1 MPHHFYELP
10 PDLPIPTDD
19 GACSHLLGTELP
31 HVVLPSTRGRLV
43 DVAEASRTRAIFYLY
58 PQTGRP
64 GIPSPEHWD
73 EIPGARGCTP
83 QSIGFRGLYPEFQ
96 RQGFAVYGI
105 SAQSAEDQTEFSR
118 RVDLPF
124 ELLSDA
130 RFELTRALR
139 LPTFTAGDRR
149 FLKRLTL
156 VVTEGRIRRVF
167 YPVFPPTENAS
178 EVLAYLDP
186 TP

>member
-10 PDLPIPTDD
+10 PNLPVPIDD
-19 GACSHLLGTELP
+19 GACSHLTGMEMP
-31 HVVLPSTRGRLV
+31 PVSLPSSTGRPL

-58 PQTGRP
+58 PKTGRP
-64 GIPSPEHWD
+64 GIASPEHWD

-83 QSIGFRGLYPEFQ
+83 QSIGFRGLYPEF
-96 RQGFAVYGI
+96 RRRGFAVYGV
-105 SAQSAEDQTEFSR
+105 SAQSAEDQVEFAQR
-118 RVDLPF
+118 MGIPF

-130 RFELTRALR
+130 RFELTSALR
-139 LPTFTAGDRR
+139 LPTFTAGGRR

-156 VVTEGRIRRVF
+156 VVAERCIRRVF
-167 YPVFPPTENAS
+167 YPVFPPTENATD
-178 EVLAYLDP
+178 VLAYLDR